1 MEGLV
6 TAAIL
11 VAGGRLSF
19 CGSWIGNTTR
29 LCRRAAGRAR
39 GRGGFGR
46 IGGRWGSGGLTAVA
60 VVTVARKE
68 GGVKGVVDI
77 VKLALRGVLLG
88 VMLGDEDQLTE
99 IAEGGGATRGN
110 LVGGKS
116 FEDALEGSAH
126 IEMGVRAKKF
136 ADIAFEVFFDLGAA
150 ESLHAAVGLAV
161 AVHDGGHA
169 ALASISKEE
178 VAEVKRR
185 GLRAA
190 SHFLQYNLTFNILS
204 SNYMGRV
211 NPCRDRIRSRL
222 PLQRQ
227 RE

>member
-1 MEGLV
+1 L
-6 TAAIL
+6 TAA
-11 VAGGRLSF
+11 
-19 CGSWIGNTTR
+19 
-29 LCRRAAGRAR
+29 
-39 GRGGFGR
+39 
-46 IGGRWGSGGLTAVA
+46 AVE
-60 VVTVARKE
+60 TVASKE
-68 GGVKGVVDI
+68 RGVKGVVDF
-77 VKLALRGVLLG
+77 VQLALCGILLG

-190 SHFLQYNLTFNILS
+190 SHFLQYKLTFNILS
-204 SNYMGRV
+204 SNYMGASILVGIEFVRACHCNANGSEGV
-211 NPCRDRIRSRL
+211 QNSNALAVLAEDL
-222 PLQRQ
+222 RQ
-227 RE
+227 SLVAVR